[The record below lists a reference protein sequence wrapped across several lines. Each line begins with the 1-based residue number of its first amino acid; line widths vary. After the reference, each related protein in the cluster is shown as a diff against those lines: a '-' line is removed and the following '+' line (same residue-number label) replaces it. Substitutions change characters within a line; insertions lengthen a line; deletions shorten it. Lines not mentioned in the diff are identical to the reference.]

1 MSIRDK
7 VQQTIDALQFR
18 FDVFPTLYY
27 QPLPWL
33 GLKKA
38 KRGAGTEAR
47 WAAIESTL
55 NDATSGS
62 AIDSALDIGCNV
74 GYFCFSLA
82 SKGIPTLG
90 VDRDDRLVRI
100 AQHAA
105 RQLRAHSVGFCKMDL
120 TPDTIRL
127 LPNVD
132 LVLLLS
138 VWHHWVRGYGLEAAS
153 EMLAAVWN
161 KSQKVMF
168 FETGE
173 AEMPTEFGLAMLK
186 SSPRHWL
193 EDYLYAMC
201 ADAQVT
207 WLGSFKAFAPQ
218 GDETQK
224 VVYRNLFKITRRNAD
239 ALAFLDDD
247 VSAQPGLVEVRR

>member
-1 MSIRDK
+1 MSIRDRIQHA
-7 VQQTIDALQFR
+7 VDALQFR
-18 FDVFPTLYY
+18 FDVFPALVY

-38 KRGAGTEAR
+38 RRGTGTEAR
-47 WAAIESTL
+47 WAALEAAL
-55 NDATSGS
+55 NDEV
-62 AIDSALDIGCNV
+62 IDSAMDIGCNT

-82 SKGIPTLG
+82 AKGIPTLG
-90 VDRDDRLVRI
+90 IDRDGRFLRI
-100 AQHAA
+100 AQYAA
-105 RQLRAHSVGFCKMDL
+105 SQMRAQGVGFCKMDL
-120 TPDTIRL
+120 TPDMIRL

-138 VWHHWVRGYGLEAAS
+138 VWHHWVRGHGLEVAS
-153 EMLAAVWN
+153 EMLSAVWN

-168 FETGE
+168 FESGE
-173 AEMPTEFGLAMLK
+173 AEMPAEFGLAMLK
-186 SSPRHWL
+186 SSPRQWL

-201 ADAQVT
+201 ADAQVI
-207 WLGSFKAFAPQ
+207 WLGAFKAFAPQ

-224 VVYRNLFKITRRNAD
+224 VVYRNLFKITRRNED

-247 VSAQPGLVEVRR
+247 ASARSHLVEIHR

>member
-1 MSIRDK
+1 MNIRDK
-7 VQQTIDALQFR
+7 AQQLIDAFQFR
-18 FDVFPTLYY
+18 FDIFPTLYY

-38 KRGAGTEAR
+38 KRGVGTEAR

-55 NDATSGS
+55 NA
-62 AIDSALDIGCNV
+62 APIDSALDIGCNT
-74 GYFCFSLA
+74 GFFCFSLA
-82 SKGIPTLG
+82 AKGIPTLG
-90 VDRDDRLVRI
+90 VDRDDRFLRI

-105 RQLRAHSVGFCKMDL
+105 RQLRAQSVGFCKMDL

-138 VWHHWVRGYGLEAAS
+138 VWHHWVRGYGLDVAS
-153 EMLAAVWN
+153 EMLSEVWN

-186 SSPRHWL
+186 SSPRQWL

-201 ADAQVT
+201 ADAEVV

-224 VVYRNLFKITRRNAD
+224 VVYRNLFKITRQNED
-239 ALAFLDDD
+239 ALAFLNDD
-247 VSAQPGLVEVRR
+247 VSTQASLVEVR

>member
-55 NDATSGS
+55 NDAP
-62 AIDSALDIGCNV
+62 IDSALDIGCNT

-90 VDRDDRLVRI
+90 VDRDDRFLRI
-100 AQHAA
+100 AQHVA
-105 RQLRAHSVGFCKMDL
+105 RQLQAHGVGFCKMDL
-120 TPDTIRL
+120 TPDTLRL

-138 VWHHWVRGYGLEAAS
+138 VWHHWVHGYGLEVAS
-153 EMLAAVWN
+153 EMLAAVWD
-161 KSQKVMF
+161 KSQKMMF

-173 AEMPTEFGLAMLK
+173 AEMPAEFGLAMLK
-186 SSPRHWL
+186 SSPRRWL
-193 EDYLYAMC
+193 EDYLCAMC
-201 ADAQVT
+201 ADAQVV

-224 VVYRNLFKITRRNAD
+224 VVYRNLFQIVRRNED
-239 ALAFLDDD
+239 TLAFLDDD
-247 VSAQPGLVEVRR
+247 VSARPSLVEVRR